1 MYESSFNT
9 DKYSHIYDAYIAVH
23 IILYI
28 CLILVE
34 KDMAPKELV
43 IKMDHN
49 DFKCQHPGCGK
60 SFRKESLL
68 QWHYKHYHTGKEQH
82 LAGTNLQ

>member
-1 MYESSFNT
+1 MVSITPTHTHTQTLFCY
-9 DKYSHIYDAYIAVH
+9 
-23 IILYI
+23 
-28 CLILVE
+28 ILVD

-49 DFKCQHPGCGK
+49 DFKCHHPDCGK

-68 QWHYKHYHTGKEQH
+68 QWHYKHYHPGKGQQSNGMNFIC
-82 LAGTNLQ
+82 ARMTKGKV